1 MTSWADFEAA
11 QPELASRV
19 RALMASR
26 KHLTMAT
33 LRRDGSP
40 RISGTEIEFAG
51 GQMRIG
57 SMPGAVKA
65 TDLRRDPRV
74 AIHGPTDDPPTE
86 NPRGWKG
93 EAKVAG
99 MAVEVDSGADAHRFN
114 IDIQEA
120 VITHLNDEGTRL
132 VVESWNVERGYR
144 KQERE

>member
-1 MTSWADFEAA
+1 
-11 QPELASRV
+11 
-19 RALMASR
+19 MASR

-40 RISGTEIEFAG
+40 RISGTEIELAD
-51 GQMRIG
+51 GQLRIG

-65 TDLRRDPRV
+65 IDLRRDPRV
-74 AIHGPTDDPPTE
+74 AVHGPTEDPPSE

-99 MAVEVDSGADAHRFN
+99 TAVEVDSGGEAHRFN

-120 VITHLNDEGTRL
+120 VITHLNDAGTRL
-132 VVESWNVERGYR
+132 VVESWKPERGYR
-144 KQERE
+144 RLERD

>member
-1 MTSWADFEAA
+1 
-11 QPELASRV
+11 
-19 RALMASR
+19 MASR

-51 GQMRIG
+51 GEMRIG

-65 TDLRRDPRV
+65 NDLRRDPRV
-74 AIHGPTDDPPTE
+74 AIHGPTDDPPLE
-86 NPRGWKG
+86 SPRGWKG

-99 MAVEVDSGADAHRFN
+99 TAVEVDSGGTSHRFH

-132 VVESWNVERGYR
+132 VVESWNPERGYR
-144 KQERE
+144 QLERE